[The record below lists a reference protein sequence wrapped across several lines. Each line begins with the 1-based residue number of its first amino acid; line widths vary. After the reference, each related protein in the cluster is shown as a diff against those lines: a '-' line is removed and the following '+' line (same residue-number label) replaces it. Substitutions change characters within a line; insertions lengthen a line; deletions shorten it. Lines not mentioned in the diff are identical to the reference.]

1 MRHSGKYNSR
11 VPGSVPAPTA
21 PSYSIRPATLDDAD
35 ALVRHRIGM
44 FTDMGV
50 PLDAPLLEREFRAW
64 LGEMMPNGTYRAWV
78 VEAEARAIV
87 AGGGMTILPWPPGP
101 RYMGSRL
108 AFVYNVY
115 TEPAHRRRGLA
126 RLLMDAMHA
135 WGRAHGIASMAL
147 NASRDG
153 QPLYEAMGYA
163 LSPAPLMF
171 LPLSP

>member
-1 MRHSGKYNSR
+1 MAEYNSR
-11 VPGSVPAPTA
+11 VTGSMAGANA

-35 ALVRHRIGM
+35 VLVRHRIGM

-50 PLDAPLLEREFRAW
+50 PLDAPL
-64 LGEMMPNGTYRAWV
+64 
-78 VEAEARAIV
+78 ARARVPRLARRDDAERHVSRVGRRRRCPRDRRGRRHDDPAV
-87 AGGGMTILPWPPGP
+87 AAGSALH
-101 RYMGSRL
+101 RASRL

-135 WGRAHGIASMAL
+135 WCRAHGIASMAL

-153 QPLYEAMGYA
+153 QPLYEVMGYA
-163 LSPAPLMF
+163 VSPAPMMF
-171 LPLSP
+171 FPLSP

>member
-1 MRHSGKYNSR
+1 
-11 VPGSVPAPTA
+11 
-21 PSYSIRPATLDDAD
+21 
-35 ALVRHRIGM
+35 M

-50 PLDAPLLEREFRAW
+50 PLDAPLLEREFRVW
-64 LGEMMPNGTYRAWV
+64 LGETMPAGVYRAWV
-78 VEAEARAIV
+78 VEDQAHTIV

-101 RYMGSRL
+101 RYMGSHL

-135 WGRAHGIASMAL
+135 WGRENGIASMAL

-163 LSPAPLMF
+163 VSPAPMMF